1 MWAPKVVAAI
11 VFVLTSVAV
20 GEDGA
25 GGHHLQADTDVQVG
39 VAINSTLS
47 YVCCPDDDTHAPL
60 ARPRP
65 HDGPPPRP
73 NTEDAPR

>member
-47 YVCCPDDDTHAPL
+47 
-60 ARPRP
+60 
-65 HDGPPPRP
+65 
-73 NTEDAPR
+73 